1 MVYQLSRYYHNDN
14 NKMIISREG
23 RKVNI
28 FILKLLYIYYLF
40 FYVVV
45 DKYAEAI
52 EDKYVE
58 EIVEEEVGVTKI

>member
-1 MVYQLSRYYHNDN
+1 
-14 NKMIISREG
+14 MIISRTG

-45 DKYAEAI
+45 DKYTEAI

-58 EIVEEEVGVTKI
+58 DIVDKYNEDIVDEYIEDIVTKI